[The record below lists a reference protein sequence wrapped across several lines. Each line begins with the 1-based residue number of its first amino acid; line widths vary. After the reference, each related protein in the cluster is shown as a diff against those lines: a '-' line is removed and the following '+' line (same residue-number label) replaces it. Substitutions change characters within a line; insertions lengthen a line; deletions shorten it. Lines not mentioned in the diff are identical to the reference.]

1 MDQTK
6 LCGTQSLHFQRPA
19 YILSAAS
26 VAGKKEAEGPLGKK
40 FDMVDEQDNLFGAKT
55 WEEAESNMQKE
66 ACILAIRK
74 SRTETGEDPVSVR
87 GRSSE
92 AGDCHFYGSGG
103 TADSYVRALRGMFNI
118 RRGTGTGSNECV
130 GRVWRL
136 YAGGYIKPFRKCGK
150 GVPFSVG
157 LCQPETFICTLDSDR
172 ERGFCSGNGSGKCED
187 QRDHSGKDRGL
198 RTERFAEYGSM
209 HGSGGC

>member
-66 ACILAIRK
+66 ACILAIGKAGQNARLAAKLTSWKIDIK
-74 SRTETGEDPVSVR
+74 SESQAAELAAQAEAPQDSEPADDIDILSDLAMPAADEGAADTEGE
-87 GRSSE
+87 
-92 AGDCHFYGSGG
+92 
-103 TADSYVRALRGMFNI
+103 
-118 RRGTGTGSNECV
+118 
-130 GRVWRL
+130 
-136 YAGGYIKPFRKCGK
+136 
-150 GVPFSVG
+150 
-157 LCQPETFICTLDSDR
+157 
-172 ERGFCSGNGSGKCED
+172 
-187 QRDHSGKDRGL
+187 
-198 RTERFAEYGSM
+198 
-209 HGSGGC
+209 

>member
-66 ACILAIRK
+66 ACILAIGKAGLKPEKIRYLFGGDLLRQGIAT
-74 SRTETGEDPVSVR
+74 SMGV
-87 GRSSE
+87 E
-92 AGDCHFYGSGG
+92 A
-103 TADSYVRALRGMFNI
+103 LQ
-118 RRGTGTGSNECV
+118 SNECV

-172 ERGFCSGNGSGKCED
+172 ERGLCSGNGSGKCED

>member
-1 MDQTK
+1 M
-6 LCGTQSLHFQRPA
+6 
-19 YILSAAS
+19 
-26 VAGKKEAEGPLGKK
+26 EKK

-66 ACILAIRK
+66 ACILAIGKAGLKPRR
-74 SRTETGEDPVSVR
+74 SGICS

-172 ERGFCSGNGSGKCED
+172 ERGFVVGTDPGNVKISGI
-187 QRDHSGKDRGL
+187 
-198 RTERFAEYGSM
+198 TVERSWTTD
-209 HGSGGC
+209 

>member
-66 ACILAIRK
+66 ACILAIGK
-74 SRTETGEDPVSVR
+74 
-87 GRSSE
+87 
-92 AGDCHFYGSGG
+92 AGLKPEKIRYLFGGDLLRQGIATSMGGG